1 MSVAPSPLTAGLT
14 PTTLAPT
21 VPAPVPDDTP
31 APSSL
36 TLDPLT
42 PKLLAGIV
50 RRVAA
55 RPELWRPRLRFTSPE
70 RYYVRLESTDA
81 YEVWLLS
88 WLPGQGTGI
97 HGHGGSAGAFTVVRG
112 ELTERVFPPTS
123 RPVRPPRV
131 TMATGTARGFGPRHV
146 HEVDNAGDLPAASI
160 HAYSPALTSMAY
172 YRHLPDGRL
181 VAERVEGVDR

>member
-1 MSVAPSPLTAGLT
+1 MSIAPSPLTPGLT
-14 PTTLAPT
+14 PT
-21 VPAPVPDDTP
+21 VPAAGDAP
-31 APSSL
+31 APGPPAPDS
-36 TLDPLT
+36 LT

-70 RYYVRLESTDA
+70 RFYVRLESPDLEGTDA
-81 YEVWLLS
+81 CEVWLLS

-112 ELTERVFPPTS
+112 ELTERVFPATS
-123 RPVRPPRV
+123 RPVHPPRV

-172 YRHLPDGRL
+172 YRQLPDGRL
-181 VAERVEGVDR
+181 VADRVEGVDR